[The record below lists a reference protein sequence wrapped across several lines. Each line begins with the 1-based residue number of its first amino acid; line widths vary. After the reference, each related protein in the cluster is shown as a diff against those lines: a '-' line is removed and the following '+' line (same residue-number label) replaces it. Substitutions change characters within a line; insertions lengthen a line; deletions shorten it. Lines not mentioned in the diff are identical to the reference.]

1 VAIQPL
7 TLRNAST
14 PGSTRAD
21 AHARKAARLADRGDF
36 VAADI
41 AATFALALQPNQ
53 PVALRVSGIVQR
65 WRGSPGLAEAT
76 LRAALSIAPDDKR
89 ARRELAA
96 SLADQRRISE
106 AIAELQMVSPA
117 DADVW
122 FQIGALHDRN
132 SDAPAALEA
141 AANATRLSSQHV
153 GAQFLAARALTSVGR
168 TDEAAALYRRLARI
182 PAQAAKAWFA
192 LLDLK
197 TIRIAPEELHL
208 IERLE
213 SSPKSSD
220 DDRILAGFALGQAYE
235 TADRP
240 TDAVRAFDA
249 ANQRRSRQ
257 SPWDAQS
264 FVEQIRAIRDAFA
277 GPARECASARGAEVI
292 FVLGMPRSGTTLVEQ
307 ILAAHPEVVGASEL
321 PDLAQIIADESRRRG
336 KPFPAWACEADED
349 TWTRLGEEYLAR
361 TKRWQSG
368 LRFTDKMPENWLYVG
383 AILRMLPAARVI
395 GCERDPVETM
405 WSCYK
410 QMFAPGQLGWSYDV
424 DMLAIYSVA
433 CRHLWR
439 HFQSIE
445 PHRCR
450 TQSYEALVAD
460 LETEVRAL
468 LRFAG
473 LEFHADCLN
482 FAAAPGETRTASAAQ
497 VRQPLNKATAR
508 RTRYAGAL
516 EHLAAAL
523 DLAEKAS
530 FD

>member
-1 VAIQPL
+1 
-7 TLRNAST
+7 
-14 PGSTRAD
+14 
-21 AHARKAARLADRGDF
+21 
-36 VAADI
+36 
-41 AATFALALQPNQ
+41 
-53 PVALRVSGIVQR
+53 
-65 WRGSPGLAEAT
+65 
-76 LRAALSIAPDDKR
+76 
-89 ARRELAA
+89 LAA
-96 SLADQRRISE
+96 SLADQERISE

-117 DADVW
+117 DAQVW
-122 FQIGALHDRN
+122 FEIGALHDRN

-141 AANATRLSSQHV
+141 AAKATKLSSQHV

-168 TDEAAALYRRLARI
+168 TDEAAALYRRLARM

-197 TIRIAPEELHL
+197 TVRITPEELQL

-213 SSPKSSD
+213 GSPKSSD
-220 DDRILAGFALGQAYE
+220 DDRILAGFALGHAYE
-235 TADRP
+235 AADRP

-249 ANQRRSRQ
+249 ANRRRSHQ
-257 SPWDAQS
+257 SPWDAQA
-264 FVEQIRAIRDAFA
+264 FVEQIRAIKDAFA
-277 GPARECASARGAEVI
+277 APVGECAAGRGGEVI
-292 FVLGMPRSGTTLVEQ
+292 FVLGMPRSGTTLIEQ
-307 ILAAHPEVVGASEL
+307 ILVAHPDVVGASEL
-321 PDLAQIIADESRRRG
+321 PDVAQIIAEESRRRG
-336 KPFPAWACEADED
+336 KPFPAWVGEAGED
-349 TWTRLGEEYLAR
+349 AWTRLGEEYLAR
-361 TKRWQSG
+361 TKRWQTR

-424 DMLAIYSVA
+424 DTLAIYTVA

-450 TQSYEALVAD
+450 TQGYEALVAD
-460 LETEVRAL
+460 LDTQVRAL

-473 LEFHADCLN
+473 LEFHENCLN
-482 FAAAPGETRTASAAQ
+482 FASAPRETRTASAAQ

-508 RTRYAGAL
+508 RARYAGTL
-516 EHLAAAL
+516 EHLAVAL
-523 DLAEKAS
+523 DRAESK
-530 FD
+530 FLLTNPR